1 MLLHELR
8 GASDRLPDRV
18 ALHVLVE
25 HHELTV
31 LIDHVGVFQNHA
43 GDRRRRL
50 VHEDQIPR
58 DRPVGRDDLPARV
71 AVVVAAV
78 QVAGQGVQLARVAGL
93 VLLQQ
98 IAAHL
103 FQRVE
108 HVRLLQDVLALA
120 LQIDDELVGA
130 GEAFVDGPRRHVVVR
145 VLPQQRRAR
154 LLLAD
159 RDRDGGPHAEDDRD
173 RRGGHDDPAADPT
186 RGRVAHLV
194 EREVHPARHEVLG
207 VLRRREEGQQHR
219 HGVRDAED
227 VRERPE
233 AAVVGEFLDQRNR
246 GDRQHEDAARV
257 ADDAGHAGQEQ
268 IAQAGEGGLLLV
280 LGHFQFLEIALDH
293 LHRVTDRAG
302 RDEQRND
309 QNQRVEVEP
318 PEPDPAHAPDGLDG
332 GADHR
337 HQHAVQPAEIDDER
351 QDHAGA
357 GEAEDQEQ
365 FVGVVPDPAFQGR
378 LAGHVH
384 LGVVVLDLGAD
395 AGDLAL
401 DLPVVEPVFV
411 EPGQYQRGLAVL
423 RDVFVHHDVVVE
435 HLEFERA
442 QLHRV
447 VGDVHRQ
454 HRIGA
459 DHAAGQR
466 LDVADLDVGQ
476 RGDLVVVHPGNRVE
490 LVGQIADLL
499 QIPLGEDVALFD
511 LQDRGDDVGAAEGRT
526 VVVVRLNVRMPL
538 RQQIGEL
545 AVHLDVARLVAPEGR
560 RDRQQHEVGEAVP
573 PQDAEIDGDHS
584 IGEGLGLTWGSMG
597 HAAFLLD
604 GGRRAGMSDERACGA
619 RRSGTNVS
627 GAIVVPRGARSALQG
642 RVRLVERRLV
652 RRGPTG
658 AAVGRNQDGAFSAGG
673 DAELSVRSERGR
685 PDPGQHAL
693 AHVVIE
699 LPRPSGDRCQRPQH
713 AGREIGTR
721 PIGRRGHRQQ
731 GVEAAAGNVGPRLAG
746 VVGLQ
751 QRAALARHVAFIGV
765 SEIHVDEKE
774 VFEVQ
779 RRYALAERLFLGEFR
794 AGVLGQVVHV
804 ALALPRHAAVARAQD
819 QAELSGGPSVGIGG
833 ERHAVQRHVAR
844 IHTRQPR
851 LGIRGRVGGG
861 EMLETQVAPQRQVL
875 PGLATVLRTDDRA
888 DRADRPD
895 VAGVAAPADR
905 EIVRLCD
912 LPVLE
917 RQFDRDLL
925 PSLAAVAG
933 LEDQPVLADG
943 HAVLRAGEI
952 DFVDGALH
960 AGVEHREVLP
970 AIRDVED
977 EPAAAGHP
985 GVVFVEHEGV
995 VDVFPVGEDV
1005 AAGFAHLVE
1014 FVQDLFGGGL
1024 HTVHRV
1030 AEEEPGERSEGAFA
1044 RVSGTGRQAQQTG
1057 RGNPER
1063 HAPPRRMLWL
1073 LQDALSLVE
1082 TGTAGTASF
1091 W

>member
-8 GASDRLPDRV
+8 GAPDRLPDRV

-25 HHELTV
+25 HHELAV

-71 AVVVAAV
+71 AVVVTAV
-78 QVAGQGVQLARVAGL
+78 QVAGQGVQLARVACL

-103 FQRVE
+103 LQRVE

-145 VLPQQRRAR
+145 VLPQQRGAGF
-154 LLLAD
+154 LLAD
-159 RDRDGGPHAEDDRD
+159 RDRDGGPHAEDDRN

-194 EREVHPARHEVLG
+194 ERKIHPARDEMLG
-207 VLRRREEGQQHR
+207 VLRHREEGQQHR
-219 HGVRDAED
+219 HGVRDAEN
-227 VRERPE
+227 VGERPE
-233 AAVVGEFLDQRNR
+233 TAVVGEFLDQRNR

-268 IAQAGEGGLLLV
+268 VAQAGEGGLLLI

-302 RDEQRND
+302 GNQQRND
-309 QNQRVEVEP
+309 QNQRIEVEP

-357 GEAEDQEQ
+357 GEAEDQKQ

-378 LAGHVH
+378 LTGHVH
-384 LGVVVLDLGAD
+384 LRVVVLYLGAD

-401 DLPVVEPVFV
+401 DFPIVEPVFV
-411 EPGQYQRGLAVL
+411 EPGQHQRGLAVL

-447 VGDVHRQ
+447 VRDVHGQ

-476 RGDLVVVHPGNRVE
+476 RGDLVVVHPGDRVE
-490 LVGQIADLL
+490 LVGQIADLF
-499 QIPLGEDVALFD
+499 QIRFGEDVTFFD
-511 LQDRGDDVGAAEGRT
+511 LQDRGDDVGAAEGRA
-526 VVVVRLNVRMPL
+526 VVVVRLNVGMSL
-538 RQQIGEL
+538 RQQVGEL

-573 PQDAEIDGDHS
+573 PQDTEIDGDHS
-584 IGEGLGLTWGSMG
+584 IGEGLGVTWGSMG
-597 HAAFLLD
+597 HAEFLL
-604 GGRRAGMSDERACGA
+604 GGSRRAGMSDERTCGA
-619 RRSGTNVS
+619 KRSGTGGR
-627 GAIVVPRGARSALQG
+627 GATVVPRGARPTLQG
-642 RVRLVERRLV
+642 RVRLVERPLV
-652 RRGPTG
+652 RRGPTV

-673 DAELSVRSERGR
+673 DAELSIRGKRSR
-685 PDPGQHAL
+685 PNPGQDAL
-693 AHVVIE
+693 THVVVE
-699 LPRPSGDRCQRPQH
+699 SPRLPGGRCQRPQH

-721 PIGRRGHRQQ
+721 AVGRRGHRQQ
-731 GVEAAAGNVGPRLAG
+731 GIEAAARNVGPRLAG
-746 VVGLQ
+746 VIGLQ
-751 QRAALARHVAFIGV
+751 QRTALAGHVTFVGV
-765 SEIHVDEKE
+765 SEIHIDEE
-774 VFEVQ
+774 QVFEIE
-779 RRYALAERLFLGEFR
+779 RRHALAERLFLGEFR
-794 AGVLGQVVHV
+794 TGVLGQVVHV
-804 ALALPRHAAVARAQD
+804 ALPFPRHAAVARAQD
-819 QAELSGGPSVGIGG
+819 QAELAGRPPVGVGG

-844 IHTRQPR
+844 IHARQPR

-861 EMLETQVAPQRQVL
+861 EIFETQVAPQRQVL
-875 PGLATVLRTDDRA
+875 PGLAAVLRADDRA
-888 DRADRPD
+888 DRADRPQ
-895 VAGVAAPADR
+895 VACVAAPADR
-905 EIVRLCD
+905 EIVRLRD
-912 LPVLE
+912 LPVLK
-917 RQFDRDLL
+917 RQFDRDLP
-925 PSLAAVAG
+925 PSLAAVRG

-960 AGVEHREVLP
+960 AGFEHREVLS
-970 AIRDVED
+970 AIRDVEN

-1005 AAGFAHLVE
+1005 AAGFTHLVE
-1014 FVQDLFGGGL
+1014 FVQHLFGGGL

-1030 AEEEPGERSEGAFA
+1030 AEEEPGERSEGALA
-1044 RVSGTGRQAQQTG
+1044 RISGTGRQAQQAG
-1057 RGNPER
+1057 RGNPQR
-1063 HAPPRRMLWL
+1063 HAPPRRMLWF
-1073 LQDALSLVE
+1073 LQDALSLVG

-1091 W
+1091 